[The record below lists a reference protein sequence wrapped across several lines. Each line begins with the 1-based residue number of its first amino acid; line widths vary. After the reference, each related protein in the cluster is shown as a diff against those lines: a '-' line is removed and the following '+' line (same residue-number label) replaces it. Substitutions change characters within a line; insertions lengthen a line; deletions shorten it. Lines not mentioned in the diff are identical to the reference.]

1 MKTLTVGELK
11 SGFSMVLREVAQGTP
26 VAVAFGRTHRKVA
39 VIVPMSQYRTFR
51 PRKLGFLE
59 GRATY
64 RTGRDFKMTDKEV
77 LGT

>member
-11 SGFSMVLREVAQGTP
+11 SAFSMVLREVAQGTP

-39 VIVPMSQYRTFR
+39 VIIPMAQYRTST
-51 PRKLGFLE
+51 PRKLGLLE
-59 GRATY
+59 GRATC
-64 RTGRDFKMTDKEV
+64 RTCRDFKMTDKEV